1 MIARMLLE
9 QLSEVCREEFQKV
22 HRVLVAAYELM
33 RVADE
38 RALQT
43 LFTFFRDR

>member
-9 QLSEVCREEFQKV
+9 QLSEVCREELQKV